1 MSQEISCFD
10 ITCQQTF
17 VSIEGLRDHF
27 FLKHPVVTVFKC
39 RFGSLKSMILSAT
52 SIYSNC

>member
-27 FLKHPVVTVFKC
+27 FLKHPGVTVFKC
-39 RFGSLKSMILSAT
+39 RFGSSKSMILSAT
-52 SIYSNC
+52 SICSNC